1 MPVNYFAAHALFRRN
16 CAVFACDCIFSP
28 YLGIVCFFFFINL
41 LQVTQY
47 RKSGTIVTT
56 GCYERNTFGVLR
68 ILEFFLVVTCVSVV
82 ISDRLDSILAL
93 FGSWEMDPNPYVLVF
108 ILSLILN
115 VLEAK

>member
-56 GCYERNTFGVLR
+56 GCYERNTFGVLP
-68 ILEFFLVVTCVSVV
+68 ILEIFLVVTCVSVV
-82 ISDRLDSILAL
+82 LLTCDRLDSILVL
-93 FGSWEMDPNPYVLVF
+93 FGAGR
-108 ILSLILN
+108 LI
-115 VLEAK
+115 EIHMFWYSF

>member
-1 MPVNYFAAHALFRRN
+1 MPCSAETV
-16 CAVFACDCIFSP
+16 P
-28 YLGIVCFFFFINL
+28 YLLVTVFFPHIWELFASFFFINL